1 VTGVSRPVQQAQ
13 SNFFDF
19 AGGPK
24 ETKRMKHTVSHD
36 LGRDGAKKVAEAAWG
51 SYSARF
57 SNYNPTCEWQTPYL
71 ANIGFKVKGIA
82 LKGALDVGEKGIDLD
97 LDVPFLL
104 RPFKGQALQVI
115 EEEIRRWIAKSKAG
129 EI

>member
-1 VTGVSRPVQQAQ
+1 
-13 SNFFDF
+13 
-19 AGGPK
+19 
-24 ETKRMKHTVSHD
+24 MKHLVPHD
-36 LGRDGAKKVAEAAWG
+36 LGRARAKRVAEAAWG
-51 SYSARF
+51 SYSTRF
-57 SNYNPTCEWQTPYL
+57 ASYNPSCEWRNEYS

-82 LKGALDVGEKGIDLD
+82 LTGAIDVGEKEIALD

-115 EEEIRRWIAKSKAG
+115 EEEIRRWISKSKEG